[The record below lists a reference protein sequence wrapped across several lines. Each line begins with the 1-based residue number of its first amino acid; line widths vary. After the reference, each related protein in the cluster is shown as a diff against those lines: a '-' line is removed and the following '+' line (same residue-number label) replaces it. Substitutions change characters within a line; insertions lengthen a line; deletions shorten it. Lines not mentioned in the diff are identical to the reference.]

1 MSRRRGQTVRG
12 VLLFVMAALWIG
24 ASVVLAGAVAAF
36 AIGKRR
42 VSARAEVVQ
51 AEPLA
56 EAA

>member
-1 MSRRRGQTVRG
+1 V
-12 VLLFVMAALWIG
+12 WIG
-24 ASVVLAGAVAAF
+24 AGVVLLGAVAAF

-42 VSARAEVVQ
+42 VLARAEVVQ